1 VTPPQPILVLQMA
14 TFDKLAD
21 EQRAIIELVLQRGQ
35 SYDDLSGML
44 GMPATRVRDMAREA
58 LGELAPNTA
67 GRVDPEWR
75 GQVAD
80 YVLGQQS
87 GPESTATRGHLKRSE
102 PARTWALS
110 LVDSLDHL
118 YTNGAKPIIPDGDEP
133 AGRAATPAPTPPR
146 ANGAPAVTDEPR
158 ARTGGPLSAGARRV
172 VLRRRIIGAAVVAAA
187 VIVALVLIIGGGDDD
202 KSSNASSGQNASQNQ
217 QARLLAQGVL
227 RATGGEQGAGIA
239 AVFER
244 GGQRQLVVQASGLK
258 PSGSRQAYEVW
269 LYNSRSDAKSVG
281 AQVTDRQGNYQGAG
295 PLPADYQKYR
305 YVDVSREPLNSDT
318 KHSGESVLRGR
329 LGPPQQQGSQQQQGG

>member
-1 VTPPQPILVLQMA
+1 MA
-14 TFDKLAD
+14 TFDKLPA

-35 SYDDLSGML
+35 TYDELSGML
-44 GMPATRVRDMAREA
+44 GMPATRVRELAREA

-118 YTNGAKPIIPDGDEP
+118 YENGTKPVIPEAGGDA
-133 AGRAATPAPTPPR
+133 AGGGGAFLPRRARPSG
-146 ANGAPAVTDEPR
+146 NGAP
-158 ARTGGPLSAGARRV
+158 RTRPSGPLSRDARAV
-172 VLRRRIIGAAVVAAA
+172 VMRRRILGGVLALAAIA
-187 VIVALVLIIGGGDDD
+187 VALFLILGGDDED
-202 KSSNASSGQNASQNQ
+202 DGSAGGGQQASQE
-217 QARLLAQGVL
+217 QARLLGQGEM
-227 RATGGEQGAGIA
+227 RPTSGERGLGIA
-239 AVFER
+239 AVFQR
-244 GGQRQLVVQASGLK
+244 GNQRQLVVQATGLRASG
-258 PSGSRQAYEVW
+258 RRRAYEVW
-269 LYNSRSDAKSVG
+269 LYNSSSDAKSVG
-281 AQVTDRQGNYQGAG
+281 AQVTDAQGNFQGAG
-295 PLPADYQKYR
+295 PLPDDYQDYR
-305 YVDVSREPLNSDT
+305 FIDVSREPLNNDT

-329 LGPPQQQGSQQQQGG
+329 LGPPDESALQGQGGTQGQ